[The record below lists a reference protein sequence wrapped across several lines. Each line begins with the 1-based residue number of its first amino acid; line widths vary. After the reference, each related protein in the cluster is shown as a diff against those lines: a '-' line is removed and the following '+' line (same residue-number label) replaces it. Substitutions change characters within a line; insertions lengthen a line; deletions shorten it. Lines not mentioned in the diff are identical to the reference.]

1 LRSSTTATHDKY
13 WKLSIHCTGTHH
25 IFFEYRGAKHSVA
38 RTDNQI
44 VDGFLIA
51 TRAGH
56 VYVRETMLTG
66 DAFISDISHLARAR
80 HHLHRNFIHDKNLQ
94 SNLTT
99 MKHHHMKSPDSAI
112 RTQLGY

>member
-1 LRSSTTATHDKY
+1 
-13 WKLSIHCTGTHH
+13 
-25 IFFEYRGAKHSVA
+25 
-38 RTDNQI
+38 
-44 VDGFLIA
+44 
-51 TRAGH
+51 
-56 VYVRETMLTG
+56 MLTG
-66 DAFISDISHLARAR
+66 DAFISDIRHLARAR